1 MEVPDVNSLTI
12 YKFTYGFIMGMQA
25 TSQFPGA
32 CVQQFD
38 VMIRDVNTTYNE
50 VFTAYLPWNWFN
62 FLDRLRIV
70 LVDYSTLQQ

>member
-1 MEVPDVNSLTI
+1 
-12 YKFTYGFIMGMQA
+12 MGMQS

-70 LVDYSTLQQ
+70 LVDYSTL